1 MKAKL
6 NRNRQIM
13 VTLVQT
19 TVGSSCLSDIKEG
32 SDIDSAGNVDT
43 EEASGNSDRLR
54 SEDHLEK
61 LERNLNRNI
70 DMFIHELAKL
80 FWPLRNY

>member
-19 TVGSSCLSDIKEG
+19 TVGSCLSDIREG

-54 SEDHLEK
+54 SEDHLENF
-61 LERNLNRNI
+61 EPQ
-70 DMFIHELAKL
+70 H
-80 FWPLRNY
+80 